1 MKKIIWLIISLS
13 SLHSFAA
20 DPKPGYL
27 IDKNTGCKVWTGDV
41 TSRSVQWSGACAEGY
56 ASGQGAVVM
65 LKDGKK
71 LYEANANYIS
81 GKITGYG
88 EMVFSDGGKYM
99 GEYRDGKRNG
109 RGVLTAVDGSKYVG
123 EYNDDQMHGK
133 GIISFKDGS
142 NYIGD
147 MKNDASNG
155 LGIDNYANGDM
166 YIGEFKASK
175 KNGQGIYVS
184 KDGNLKEG
192 VWESNKFIRETKVEL
207 PDINFDAFLIKISS
221 QKNSN
226 ISGIPIKPSKIKS
239 GFVADLLR
247 CRQASDD
254 YLQAAKRY
262 ANTPSIAF
270 ANYFSIAGYTYLTG
284 CGVTS
289 DFEEAKYWLELAAKY
304 EDYEAIHN
312 LAWFYHNGLGGE
324 INLKKAVN
332 LYTKVINSEKVSPSS
347 KKISKSNVELIP
359 DYALLIQSEPESL
372 VAEKSNKNQS
382 SAALKTTNTDK
393 SSNQSPSKRT
403 SQLSLEVN
411 TTDPDNTGMLTIRI
425 KTNEETASL
434 TVNGIEEGSKDD
446 GKYEIR
452 RLAKVGQ
459 KNVYTIVA
467 KDIFGTTA
475 TKEIIVERKAS
486 EAKVAFAELNPAKIQ
501 PALPK
506 DAIAIIIGI
515 TDYKNLPKA
524 DFASEDARVFY
535 DYAIRGL
542 GIKPENIKLLIDAD
556 ADQAEI
562 YRAFKAWLP
571 ARVKKTTDVF
581 VFYSGHGLPTAD
593 GKGLYLLPQRA
604 DRDFI
609 DKTAIN
615 QQEINET
622 IQALKPNSVTLFL
635 DSCYSGAARTGQ
647 SLVASARPVTMKA
660 NIQVFPPEFTVITA
674 STAEQISSSS
684 PELKHGI
691 FSYYLMK
698 GMEGDADSNKDGK
711 ITFGEMQAYLV
722 ENVGRQ
728 AGMMSRK
735 QEPQLV
741 GDASRVLVGR

>member
-1 MKKIIWLIISLS
+1 MKKIICLIISLS

-27 IDKNTGCKVWTGDV
+27 TDKNSGCKVWTGDV
-41 TSRSVQWSGACAEGY
+41 TNRSVQWSGACEEGY

-71 LYEANANYIS
+71 LYETNANYIS

-88 EMVFSDGGKYM
+88 EMIFSDGNKYM
-99 GEYRDGKRNG
+99 GEYKNGKRNG
-109 RGVLTAVDGSKYVG
+109 RGVLTSADGNKYAG
-123 EYNDDQMHGK
+123 EFNDDQMHGK

-142 NYIGD
+142 NYVGD

-166 YIGEFKASK
+166 YIGEFKVSK
-175 KNGQGIYVS
+175 KNGQGVYVS

-192 VWESNKFIRETKVEL
+192 VWESDKFIRETKVEL

-221 QKNSN
+221 KKNSN

-239 GFVADLLR
+239 GIVADLLR
-247 CRQASDD
+247 CRQVSDYD
-254 YLQAAKRY
+254 LKYAKQY
-262 ANTPSIAF
+262 ANNPSKAF

-289 DFEEAKYWLELAAKY
+289 DLEEAKYWLELAAKY

-312 LAWFYHNGLGGE
+312 LAWFYHNGLDGE

-332 LYTKVINSEKVSPSS
+332 LYAKVINSEKVSPSS
-347 KKISKSNVELIP
+347 KKISKSNIELIP

-382 SAALKTTNTDK
+382 SATLKTTNTDK
-393 SSNQSPSKRT
+393 SSNQSQPKRA
-403 SQLSLEVN
+403 SHLSLEVN

-434 TVNGIEEGSKDD
+434 TINGIEEGAKDD

-459 KNVYTIVA
+459 KNVYTIIA

-524 DFASEDARVFY
+524 DFASEDARAFY

-571 ARVKKTTDVF
+571 ARVKKTTDIF

-604 DRDFI
+604 DRDFM

-615 QQEINET
+615 QQEINEA
-622 IQALKPNSVTLFL
+622 IQALKPNSVTVFL

-647 SLVASARPVTMKA
+647 SLLASARPVTLKA

-698 GMEGDADSNKDGK
+698 GMEGDADVNKDGK
-711 ITFGEMQAYLV
+711 ITLGEMHGYLI
-722 ENVGRQ
+722 ENVARQ
-728 AGMMSRK
+728 ASLANRV
-735 QEPQLV
+735 QQPQLT
-741 GDASRVLVGR
+741 GDVNRVLVGR